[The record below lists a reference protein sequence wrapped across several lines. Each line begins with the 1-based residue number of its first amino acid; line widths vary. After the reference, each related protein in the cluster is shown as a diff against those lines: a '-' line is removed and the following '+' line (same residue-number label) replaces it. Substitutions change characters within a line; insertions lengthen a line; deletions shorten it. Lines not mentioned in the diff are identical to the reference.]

1 MKYVEGAEKL
11 FMSTGTRF
19 PREIVWSVALIK
31 QLSANAN
38 HSLGKLDAGTAR
50 AIAAASKEVM
60 DGKLDAGI
68 TVDVFQTGSGTG
80 INMNVNEVIAERASE
95 LSGSKVHPNDQVNMG
110 QSSNDVVPTAIRVA
124 AVSVAHKQ
132 MLPSLRKISK
142 SLRELSAKTS
152 TVYKSGR
159 THLRDA
165 MPVTMGQEFGAYA
178 DAFSHDSRLVSDA
191 LRYVRELPIGGTAVG
206 TGINTSPQFGR
217 MVVGGLNKA
226 TGLGFSEAGD
236 RFLSDLVALSSAL
249 KVTSLD
255 LYRLCQDLRLMFS
268 GPLTGLGEI
277 ELPRQNEVAGS
288 SIMPGKTNPVT
299 LEGALLVCSQVF
311 GLDQANQFAGVLG
324 EFELSM
330 GVPLMGYNVNLQIK
344 LLSEALR
351 KVSSLVLDDIVPN
364 RARLRSYAESSPSLV
379 TVISPVVGYD
389 KASAIGKK
397 LSQDYSIRDA
407 LKELGYSEKEIS
419 RILDMKKLVG
429 SSSKSR

>member
-165 MPVTMGQEFGAYA
+165 MPVTMG
-178 DAFSHDSRLVSDA
+178 
-191 LRYVRELPIGGTAVG
+191 
-206 TGINTSPQFGR
+206 
-217 MVVGGLNKA
+217 
-226 TGLGFSEAGD
+226 
-236 RFLSDLVALSSAL
+236 
-249 KVTSLD
+249 
-255 LYRLCQDLRLMFS
+255 
-268 GPLTGLGEI
+268 
-277 ELPRQNEVAGS
+277 
-288 SIMPGKTNPVT
+288 
-299 LEGALLVCSQVF
+299 
-311 GLDQANQFAGVLG
+311 
-324 EFELSM
+324 
-330 GVPLMGYNVNLQIK
+330 
-344 LLSEALR
+344 
-351 KVSSLVLDDIVPN
+351 
-364 RARLRSYAESSPSLV
+364 
-379 TVISPVVGYD
+379 
-389 KASAIGKK
+389 
-397 LSQDYSIRDA
+397 
-407 LKELGYSEKEIS
+407 
-419 RILDMKKLVG
+419 
-429 SSSKSR
+429 